1 MKRRI
6 KQKVKKVSKKVAT
19 DNYDYIPPS
28 TPIPTKTPSSSA
40 VNLLNIFDLQDE
52 FSGANGMNT
61 KPEKKEKTTEKL
73 EAIRN
78 KKNAQARARY
88 AKNKGT
94 FQFN

>member
-1 MKRRI
+1 
-6 KQKVKKVSKKVAT
+6 
-19 DNYDYIPPS
+19 
-28 TPIPTKTPSSSA
+28 
-40 VNLLNIFDLQDE
+40 
-52 FSGANGMNT
+52 MNT

-88 AKNKGT
+88 AKNKGI